1 MILRNILPHKRLVNV
16 TLHLFL
22 YPQMEVVM
30 HALVSAEVFFP
41 CACSFRLNIN
51 FIVTIQDK

>member
-30 HALVSAEVFFP
+30 RTLVSAEVFFP
-41 CACSFRLNIN
+41 TLARF
-51 FIVTIQDK
+51 D